1 MSSPVPAVQVTGVT
15 KSFGDTHALKGV
27 DFEVAQGEVHALLG
41 ENGAGK
47 STLLKIIQGVYQPD
61 GGEIRIFGEQVKTFT
76 PDEMFRLG
84 VSMIFQEFSLI
95 PTLSVADNIFL
106 SRETKGRL
114 GLNDRAAMRKRT
126 RELFDEIGI
135 KVNPRASVERLS
147 TGYKQLVEV
156 AKAVARDARVLI
168 MDEPTASLAEREVE
182 LLFGLMETL
191 KQRGVAVIYVS
202 HRMEEIFQVSDRI
215 TVLRDGRRMTT
226 TSASEISGP
235 ELVKHIVGREVAAF
249 SWVPREVD
257 RTGRPRLEVKGLSAA
272 HGPFDVALTE
282 RPGELVGVAGLM
294 GSGRS
299 RLARTLAGLAD
310 GVTGEVRMDGEPVAV
325 GDPVGAIDAGIALVP
340 EDRRTQGLIGIHS
353 IRSNASLPVVER
365 FSHRWFIRDRDLTR
379 SVQDVVKRLELRPP
393 KIWRPVGN
401 LSGGNQQKIVISK
414 WLLRDSKVL
423 ILDEVTAGIDIGTKT
438 EIVRLMRELADAG
451 KSIVVVSS
459 ESSELLALADRIVIM
474 NRGRIAT
481 HMSRSE
487 LQEAVDPDASVAE
500 QQTQMQHALEA
511 RIQGLS
517 TVRAGG

>member
-1 MSSPVPAVQVTGVT
+1 VSGPVPAVQVTNVT

-27 DFEVAQGEVHALLG
+27 DFEVAPGEVHALLG

-47 STLLKIIQGVYQPD
+47 STLLKIIQGVYRPD
-61 GGEIRIFGEQVKTFT
+61 GGEVRIFGEQVKSFT

-106 SRETKGRL
+106 GRETKGRF
-114 GLNDRAAMRKRT
+114 GLSDRAAMRKRT

-135 KVNPRASVERLS
+135 KVNPRATAESLS

-168 MDEPTASLAEREVE
+168 MDEPTASLAEREVD

-226 TSASEISGP
+226 TPASDITGP
-235 ELVKHIVGREVAAF
+235 ELVRHIVGREVAAF
-249 SWVPREVD
+249 TWVPRTVD
-257 RTGRPRLEVKGLSAA
+257 RTGSPRLEVQGLSAA
-272 HGPFDVALTE
+272 NGPFDVDLTVH
-282 RPGELVGVAGLM
+282 PGEIVGVAGLM

-299 RLARTLAGLAD
+299 RLARALAGLAD
-310 GVTGEVRMDGEPVAV
+310 GVTGEIRLDGESVKV
-325 GDPVGAIDAGIALVP
+325 GNPIAAIDSGIALVP

-353 IRSNASLPVVER
+353 IRANASLPVVER

-379 SVQDVVKRLELRPP
+379 SVQDVVERLDLRPP

-451 KSIVVVSS
+451 MSIVVVSS
-459 ESSELLALADRIVIM
+459 EAGELLAMADRIVIM
-474 NRGRIAT
+474 NRGRVAST
-481 HMSRSE
+481 MSREE
-487 LQEAVDPDASVAE
+487 LQEAVDPGASDAE

-511 RIQGLS
+511 RVQGLS